1 MPSLEHCFGYYH
13 LRQAAPVP
21 PLVPRRGVLLPRPGR
36 AAPSVIGLM
45 KQIQQCSVQSR
56 NMRTGQKSNIQRH
69 EWMWLPQ
76 GCLNQIFKMPKSR
89 VFTFLL
95 FALRILVVGHAHSQ
109 GQFPAFHH
117 YSTTS
122 TVDMSFSAMNCSCPV
137 AAAPLLPLR
146 WKALMEGLPPF
157 PCPPLS
163 IAMRNLLI
171 R

>member
-56 NMRTGQKSNIQRH
+56 NMRTGQKSNIHRH

-95 FALRILVVGHAHSQ
+95 FSLRILVVGHDHSS
-109 GQFPAFHH
+109 GLPPLFHH
-117 YSTTS
+117 
-122 TVDMSFSAMNCSCPV
+122 VDCRHVFLSHELQLPRCCRPL
-137 AAAPLLPLR
+137 AAAPMESSDGGPS
-146 WKALMEGLPPF
+146 AIPIPSTFNSHVEPSSSLMG
-157 PCPPLS
+157 
-163 IAMRNLLI
+163 
-171 R
+171 